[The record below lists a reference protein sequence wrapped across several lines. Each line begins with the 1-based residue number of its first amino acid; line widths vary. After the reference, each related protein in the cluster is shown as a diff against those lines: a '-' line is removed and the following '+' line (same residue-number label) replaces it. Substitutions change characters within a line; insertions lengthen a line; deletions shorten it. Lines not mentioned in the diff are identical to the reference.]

1 MKKQGFTIVELLVV
15 IVVIGILASISV
27 FAYNGVQAKARDA
40 TRTEHLQKIADAIK
54 LYRIKVGHDIQTV
67 GTVKADCG
75 RYETDGVTP
84 MGGGS
89 NNAGGGWFNYESTS
103 TTNYS
108 VSVLHCL
115 TFKGYLDDSFVD
127 PTGCAST
134 TGTPAPGRTCSTTGY
149 SYMKYSCT
157 IGGQT
162 VTYLYARLEAGG
174 DATKTRNSGGCSAIS
189 AADTWG
195 MNYYVVAD

>member
-15 IVVIGILASISV
+15 IVVIAILAAISV

-40 TRTEHLQKIADAIK
+40 DRISDLQEIADAIK
-54 LYRIKVGHDIQTV
+54 QYRTKTGHDIQTV

-75 RYETDGVTP
+75 RYEADGVTP

-89 NNAGGGWFNYESTS
+89 SNAGGGWFNYESTS

-108 VSVLHCL
+108 VSLLHCL
-115 TFKGYLDDSFVD
+115 MFKGYLNESVVD

-149 SYMKYSCT
+149 AYMKYSCT

-162 VTYLYARLEAGG
+162 VTYVYARLEAGG
-174 DATKTRNSGGCSAIS
+174 DSVKTRASGGCSATS
-189 AADTWG
+189 VVDNWG